1 VNLEAKATVVHRKR
15 KVRKRRGSRTYGWGQ
30 VGQHRA
36 GGRKGGKG
44 KAGRSKHK
52 WTYTVKYTPDYF
64 GKRGFHRPVS
74 QKEKTINVG
83 ELEELATR
91 TATEEKGK
99 IIDLERLG
107 YDKLLGA
114 GKVNRA
120 MNVEVKSC
128 SKSAAK
134 KIQEAGGKILIKR
147 ESQSV

>member
-1 VNLEAKATVVHRKR
+1 MVHRKR
-15 KVRKRRGSRTYGWGQ
+15 KVRKQRGSRTYGWGQ

-52 WTYTVKYTPDYF
+52 WTYTVKYAPNYF
-64 GKRGFHRPVS
+64 GKRGFHKPMS
-74 QKEKTINVG
+74 QKETTINVG
-83 ELEELATR
+83 ELEELATC
-91 TATEEKGK
+91 TAAEEKGK
-99 IIDLERLG
+99 IIDLEKLG

-114 GKVNRA
+114 GNVNRA
-120 MNVEVKSC
+120 MNIEVKSC

>member
-1 VNLEAKATVVHRKR
+1 VNLEAKITVAHRKR

-44 KAGRSKHK
+44 KAGGHKHK
-52 WTYTVKYTPDYF
+52 WTYTVKHAPNYF